1 MAKYFCDTV
10 TWEGSFEQHRVYAP
24 AKHPGFVAWAAAFTY
39 GDGSIGLSFDERI
52 QKENPSFTP
61 PRLEYAEAAGVPV
74 SYCSAETGS
83 DDQCSYRVYMRST
96 DGVHFTETGRCPRSE
111 GSFGNAGFPDGRI
124 LGFDVPRHNAAGTG
138 WCDYI
143 LVRESNDGGST
154 WKEVRKLFR
163 GSAPYLWRVRRL
175 NDGTIVLLASFYGT
189 AWGPGQERITRN
201 TDFPYETYISKIQT
215 FFVTTKDGYTYSP
228 PNYILPGIGA
238 HEYDFVEMPD
248 GRLVFIAG
256 DVQGTPVGRQI
267 VVPTPDGWMNQGIFP
282 IHAGAPKDPTANP
295 QGGYVPETIAWDEKH
310 QCIVGYRRNNCFSI
324 SNDLGANWTRV
335 ELDVPFTHLYQPF
348 MLEAPDGRIALLGH
362 AGGGDVGF
370 GQKDMTIEC
379 QLMDMDCANA
389 LPKPTRLSLERLLSE
404 DGSHFL
410 NEFRARLT
418 CGDAPLA
425 GVELEF
431 RFTDYW
437 APDGAKNTTPQAA
450 APLKIRAVTDENG
463 CALAH
468 PECYDNR
475 ADIHLAYNVDVT
487 RIVSDGFRRC
497 VSPQMCILALTPYR
511 RCLFPRDAYFA
522 GGTLFL
528 APQFL
533 QDFPGIMDTL
543 LGCTGESD
551 LLPAGVLP
559 PEAERRLLKS
569 GVLFESDGGA
579 LRWIKSIHAPRPLDD
594 VKPMLT
600 GDWYE

>member
-1 MAKYFCDTV
+1 M
-10 TWEGSFEQHRVYAP
+10 
-24 AKHPGFVAWAAAFTY
+24 
-39 GDGSIGLSFDERI
+39 
-52 QKENPSFTP
+52 
-61 PRLEYAEAAGVPV
+61 
-74 SYCSAETGS
+74 
-83 DDQCSYRVYMRST
+83 
-96 DGVHFTETGRCPRSE
+96 
-111 GSFGNAGFPDGRI
+111 
-124 LGFDVPRHNAAGTG
+124 
-138 WCDYI
+138 
-143 LVRESNDGGST
+143 
-154 WKEVRKLFR
+154 
-163 GSAPYLWRVRRL
+163 
-175 NDGTIVLLASFYGT
+175 
-189 AWGPGQERITRN
+189 
-201 TDFPYETYISKIQT
+201 
-215 FFVTTKDGYTYSP
+215 
-228 PNYILPGIGA
+228 
-238 HEYDFVEMPD
+238 
-248 GRLVFIAG
+248 
-256 DVQGTPVGRQI
+256 
-267 VVPTPDGWMNQGIFP
+267 
-282 IHAGAPKDPTANP
+282 
-295 QGGYVPETIAWDEKH
+295 
-310 QCIVGYRRNNCFSI
+310 GYRRNSCFSI

-362 AGGGDVGF
+362 SGGGDVGF

-410 NEFRARLT
+410 NEFRVRLT

-437 APDGAKNTTPQAA
+437 TPDGAKNTTPQAA

-468 PECYDNR
+468 PGCYDNR

-487 RIVSDGFRRC
+487 WIVSDGFRRC